1 LVTLAKGLKRRGHD
15 VHVVLFYPGGAFD
28 GELTGAGVPVH
39 FLGKRGRWDV
49 IGFLVRLALLLRRL
63 RPATIYSFL
72 DLPNIL
78 TVLLHLFVRRPR
90 LVWSIR
96 AAGMEM
102 QHYDWLSRSIPFQRG

>member
-1 LVTLAKGLKRRGHD
+1 MSTIIHYR
-15 VHVVLFYPGGAFD
+15 VLYVKL
-28 GELTGAGVPVH
+28 ESN
-39 FLGKRGRWDV
+39 
-49 IGFLVRLALLLRRL
+49 
-63 RPATIYSFL
+63 SFL